1 MIREFFLSFIPILIH
16 LVFWGGLL
24 VLLIRRSNHTVE
36 RSKTEKSV
44 LRIIGAVLL
53 IVLVFIGVS
62 FLLSLWRFTN
72 RSRVSAQNSSAKY
85 IYNAFAAAVAT
96 LDENG
101 ELPDHCAE
109 IYTGRIGHAP
119 ENDTLLQETDR
130 SLNNLRGYYVIVTDE
145 NWQIDYTLWSEKP
158 ITPDEIHPYTDEQ
171 QLRFRNRIFVNHSEA
186 VGYYG
191 K

>member
-1 MIREFFLSFIPILIH
+1 MIREFFLSLTPMLIH

-53 IVLVFIGVS
+53 ILLAFIGVS
-62 FLLSLWRFTN
+62 FLLSLWQFTN
-72 RSRVSAQNSSAKY
+72 RSRVSAQNSNAKQ
-85 IYNAFAAAVAT
+85 IYNAFATAVAT

-101 ELPDHCAE
+101 ELPEHCAE

-119 ENDTLLQETDR
+119 ENDALLQETDWF
-130 SLNNLRGYYVIVTDE
+130 LNNLRGYYVIVTDE
-145 NWQIDYTLWSEKP
+145 NWQIDYTLWSENP
-158 ITPDEIHPYTDEQ
+158 ITPDEIHPYTNEQ
-171 QLRFRNRIFVNHSEA
+171 QLRFRNRIFVDHSEA
-186 VGYYG
+186 VGYY